1 MRNGIQGFTLIELM
15 IVVAII
21 AILAAIAIPAYQD
34 YVARSQAAAG
44 LADIA
49 GGRTLFEAQVVA
61 QNSTTFD
68 ITDIGLR
75 SSTPRCSTITMDPN
89 PAAGLIQCQL
99 VGNSKVAGKVIRLER
114 NSSGAWSFV
123 TDHAEE
129 KYKPEGCN

>member
-1 MRNGIQGFTLIELM
+1 MRNDIRGFTLIELM

-68 ITDIGLR
+68 IADIGLR
-75 SSTPRCSTITMDPN
+75 SSTPRCSSITMDPN
-89 PAAGLIQCQL
+89 PAAGLIQCEL
-99 VGNSKVAGKVIRLER
+99 VGNSKVTGKVIRLER
-114 NSSGAWSFV
+114 NSSGAWSCI
-123 TDHAEE
+123 TDLAED